1 MEARA
6 GWWDDVLVHQSDYK
20 RAKDLYFTVSQN
32 DSFHRVNFNH
42 NLFANTQYKNRP
54 TKEPIL
60 SLSLTLGDFF
70 HCSTD
75 ATFYCVL
82 HVNEIR
88 VQPSYSST
96 LAKETEEW
104 VQLVNWNH
112 CRMASTQIRDIVCCL
127 LFAVFIA
134 GLRFC
139 RQTNARSNLS
149 TSWISIVLW
158 REFCRRQ

>member
-1 MEARA
+1 MC
-6 GWWDDVLVHQSDYK
+6 WY
-20 RAKDLYFTVSQN
+20 TSQI
-32 DSFHRVNFNH
+32 
-42 NLFANTQYKNRP
+42 
-54 TKEPIL
+54 TKEPKIYILQFHKTIHFTELISTIICSQTHNTRIGRRKSQFSL